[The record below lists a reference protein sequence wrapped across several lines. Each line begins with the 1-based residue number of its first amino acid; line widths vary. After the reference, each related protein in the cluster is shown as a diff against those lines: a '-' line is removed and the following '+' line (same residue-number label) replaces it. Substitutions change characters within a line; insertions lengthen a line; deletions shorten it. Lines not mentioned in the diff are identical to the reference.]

1 MQPNAKKGRGLMAVG
16 PALVALCFGALAT
29 AQASVRSSQLAA
41 SSTSRVYGARET
53 KGRGYGWV

>member
-1 MQPNAKKGRGLMAVG
+1 MAVG